1 MKIKRKQELDVRIEK
16 VAFGGQGI
24 ARIND
29 FVLFVDGGIPGDRLR
44 VRVRKV
50 KKNYA
55 EAYPLELLEPSDL
68 RIDPPCQHFGYCGGC
83 KWQNVPYETQLQFKA
98 EQVKEA
104 LEHIGGIPEPRVLA
118 PIPSPKIFGYR
129 NKMEFS
135 FSGNRWLTPEEL
147 KNPEIK
153 KDFALGFHVPRY
165 FDRIL
170 NIDYCWL
177 QSEKLNQV
185 LAFSRRFFKESG
197 IPVYHLRTHEGVLR
211 FLVLR
216 ESAHFGEIMVNVVTA
231 EPIGETM
238 QQFARE
244 LQAQVPE
251 VVSVF
256 NGVNARS
263 GQTAFADTL
272 HLIAGREYIRERLE
286 NLEFRISPNSF
297 FQTNTLQAENLY
309 RQVVTMAGLTGT
321 ETVWDLYAGTGTIAL
336 FLAQQAGKVV
346 GFELIDSAVQDA
358 RENARRNGI
367 DNVAFVE
374 GDLRHTIRQYQGQP
388 DVIIC
393 DPPRAGMHPDV
404 VRGILKARPPRI
416 VYVSCNPA
424 TMARD
429 LVLLKDHYD
438 LQTVQPVDMFPHTYH
453 IESVALLVRKS
464 P

>member
-1 MKIKRKQELDVRIEK
+1 MKLKRKQELNVRIEK

-24 ARIND
+24 ARVND
-29 FVLFVDGGIPGDRLR
+29 FVLFVDGGIPGDFLR
-44 VRVRKV
+44 VRIRKV

-55 EAYPLELLEPSDL
+55 EAYPVEMLEASSL
-68 RIDPPCQHFGYCGGC
+68 RIEAPCQHFGYCGGC
-83 KWQNVPYETQLQFKA
+83 KWQNVPYSTQLSFKTA
-98 EQVKEA
+98 QVKEA
-104 LEHIGGIPEPRVLA
+104 LEHIGGIAHPPVA
-118 PIPSPKIFGYR
+118 MPIPSPKIYGYR

-135 FSGNRWLTPEEL
+135 FSSNRWLTPEEL

-153 KDFALGFHVPRY
+153 KDFALGFHVPRF

-185 LAFSRRFFKESG
+185 LAFSRQFFKESG

-216 ESAHFGEIMVNVVTA
+216 ESTYFDEIMVNVVTA
-231 EPIGETM
+231 EPIPAVME
-238 QQFARE
+238 QFA
-244 LQAQVPE
+244 QQIQTIVPE
-251 VVSVF
+251 VASVF
-256 NGVNARS
+256 NGINSRS

-272 HLIAGREYIRERLE
+272 HLIKGKAYIRERLGD
-286 NLEFRISPNSF
+286 LEFRISPNSF

-309 RQVVTMAGLTGT
+309 RQVIKLAELTGQ

-336 FLAQQAGKVV
+336 FLAEQANRVV
-346 GFELIDSAVQDA
+346 GFELIPSAVQDA

-367 DNVAFVE
+367 ENVMFVE
-374 GDLRHTIRQYQGQP
+374 GDLRHTLSRHPGKP
-388 DVIIC
+388 EVIIC

-404 VRGILKARPPRI
+404 VKTIVRIRPPRI

-429 LVLLKDHYD
+429 LIP
-438 LQTVQPVDMFPHTYH
+438 LQPYYQLETVQPVDMFPHTYH
-453 IESVALLVRKS
+453 IESVALLKRKH